1 MKKNENIETVK
12 LETLN
17 NMAYRIAEY
26 NIRVNGV
33 YYCVINGK
41 RVKVVK

>member
-1 MKKNENIETVK
+1 MKKHATIETVK
-12 LETLN
+12 LETLK

-41 RVKVVK
+41 KVKVIK